1 MSNPTE
7 EKRPDE
13 KLGQFIARV
22 RESRRMTVEELADA
36 IKLGVQY
43 IKAIEADDWK
53 VFPVAAYVR
62 GYLRSISNKLNLDA
76 DEVLRAYSIECGGTA
91 EPVFEKSSSEIKL
104 SPLKEGEIKKKSY
117 AVPVVILLLVL
128 AFLGASHFLDLES
141 IDLKQ
146 TQDSQPA
153 EKTPAAQ
160 EESVGSQEI
169 PDGAEAVPVDS
180 LAAADSTAAKDSSA
194 KDSSAKQSDAT
205 VSQAVVDEAV
215 KQSDLPASATIF
227 ISSDS
232 KKDTAKAAVPTT
244 PKTSTTN
251 FVLIGSGESLSWVGL
266 KRREDANEFLKEAN
280 ISRAGVR
287 MVYNTSDTLCV
298 TIGDPTAIAKML
310 LNGVET
316 PLPEMKFGRVTR
328 FRVYGGKIVK

>member
-128 AFLGASHFLDLES
+128 AFLVASHFLDLES
-141 IDLKQ
+141 IALKQ

-215 KQSDLPASATIF
+215 KKSDLPASATIF

-232 KKDTAKAAVPTT
+232 KKDSVAVEEA
-244 PKTSTTN
+244 PKTKKTN
-251 FVLIGSGESLSWVGL
+251 FLLVGSGEALSWVGL
-266 KRREDANEFLKEAN
+266 KRHEDSNSFLKEAN
-280 ISRAGVR
+280 ISKAGVK
-287 MVYNTSDTLCV
+287 MVYNTNDTLCV
-298 TIGDPTAIAKML
+298 TIGEPKAIAKMY

-328 FRVYGGKIVK
+328 FRVFGGRIVK

>member
-1 MSNPTE
+1 MTIEQLS
-7 EKRPDE
+7 DE
-13 KLGQFIARV
+13 
-22 RESRRMTVEELADA
+22 
-36 IKLGVQY
+36 IKLGVSY
-43 IKAIEADDWK
+43 VKAIEAGDWK

-62 GYLRSISNKLNLDA
+62 GYLRSIGHKLNMNVDQMLS
-76 DEVLRAYSIECGGTA
+76 AYNAECGGSSR
-91 EPVFEKSSSEIKL
+91 PVFDAGSSEKIKL

-117 AVPVVILLLVL
+117 AVPVVLVLLVL
-128 AFLGASHFLDLES
+128 AFLVASHFLDLES
-141 IDLKQ
+141 LALKQ
-146 TQDSQPA
+146 GAEQQPA
-153 EKTPAAQ
+153 EKLPVAVEDSMT
-160 EESVGSQEI
+160 QEI
-169 PDGAEAVPVDS
+169 PEGAEAVPVDS
-180 LAAADSTAAKDSSA
+180 LAADSTVKDSA
-194 KDSSAKQSDAT
+194 KAGDTNAT

-215 KQSDLPASATIF
+215 KKSDLPASATIF

-232 KKDTAKAAVPTT
+232 KKEEKPADNEP
-244 PKTSTTN
+244 PKTNKTN
-251 FVLIGSGESLSWVGL
+251 FVLIGSGEALSWVGL
-266 KRREDANEFLKEAN
+266 KRREDANAFLKEAN

>member
-13 KLGQFIARV
+13 KLGQFIARA
-22 RESRRMTVEELADA
+22 RESRGMTVEELADA

-43 IKAIEADDWK
+43 VKAIEAGDWK

-62 GYLRSISNKLNLDA
+62 GYLRSISNKLNLNA

-91 EPVFEKSSSEIKL
+91 EPVFEKSSSAIKL

-128 AFLGASHFLDLES
+128 AFLVASHFLDLES
-141 IDLKQ
+141 IAMKQ
-146 TQDSQPA
+146 AQDSQPA
-153 EKTPAAQ
+153 EKAPAAQ

-180 LAAADSTAAKDSSA
+180 LTAADSTVAKDSLA
-194 KDSSAKQSDAT
+194 KDSAKQSDAT
-205 VSQAVVDEAV
+205 VSQAVVDEAI
-215 KQSDLPASATIF
+215 KKSDLPASATIF

-232 KKDTAKAAVPTT
+232 KKDGKVADKDA
-244 PKTSTTN
+244 PKTNKTN
-251 FVLIGSGESLSWVGL
+251 FVLVGSGESLSWVGL